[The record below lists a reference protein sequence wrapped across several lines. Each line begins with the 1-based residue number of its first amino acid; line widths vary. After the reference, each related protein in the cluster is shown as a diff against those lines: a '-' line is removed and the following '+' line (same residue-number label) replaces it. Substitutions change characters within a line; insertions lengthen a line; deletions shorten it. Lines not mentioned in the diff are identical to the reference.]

1 MAMRLRRVAGWSTLG
16 ASVALA
22 GAIWVMLMVLATRPG
37 LKTLVDLSP
46 QARFTVEDDTKV
58 LLAGLREKGL
68 KLELHTVFEPLM
80 LHENASE
87 RDQHI
92 HQIRSSLQTLTIDLL
107 RQYGYL
113 GGDAVTVRHHDLR
126 RDLEQVRQLMRAVQ
140 AGRSNFVL
148 VKLGERS
155 KVLSI
160 DYDLAEI
167 EVPGSGPGP
176 QLPGQGRDAKPI
188 LRSFKGEEAIS
199 SAIKSL
205 LVEGTPTLYVLDGY
219 RTASIQDAT
228 AFSYSHL
235 MSSLEQEGFKILRL
249 NLAEARA
256 IPADAT
262 ALALI
267 EPRSEIPETDAEL
280 LLAYLRRGGRLFL
293 NVAYVDQPSDWNPTL
308 GTLGQ
313 RLGFALG
320 QDLVCNL
327 IPDPNNPKAPPRHG
341 EHLVQNLTIVDLNP
355 VHPITAAIARA
366 GRYPVVKAAREFI
379 RLEKGVP
386 EDIAVDPSLLRTSRA
401 AWIEERTV
409 ANGAGDRSVDFY
421 APNDGKAFAPR
432 CVGAVIDIVA
442 REGDRPGH
450 AVVITGNTF
459 VNAMMSEN
467 GDLALNIFQWM
478 AERAALVTVRGE
490 RYKPNSLRIAPQQV
504 SRMRW
509 LLILGVPGGMLL
521 LGLVVLWRRSRI

>member
-1 MAMRLRRVAGWSTLG
+1 MKLSRLFGYGNLALTAALMLAVWLLLVWVASRPAFKTLIDLTPQRTNSVDPVTEQLLAEIREQKVLVEFHTFWVPVQGQPQDEAQQQALAIGDRLRDLTTVLLRRYAWLG
-16 ASVALA
+16 GEAVKVIEHDFFRDMDRIRELA
-22 GAIWVMLMVLATRPG
+22 PKFGVTG
-37 LKTLVDLSP
+37 T
-46 QARFTVEDDTKV
+46 DDTV
-58 LLAGLREKGL
+58 VVTVQMPGRERRHRAL
-68 KLELHTVFEPLM
+68 
-80 LHENASE
+80 S
-87 RDQHI
+87 
-92 HQIRSSLQTLTIDLL
+92 
-107 RQYGYL
+107 L
-113 GGDAVTVRHHDLR
+113 GGDLGVIDAPGM
-126 RDLEQVRQLMRAVQ
+126 RQGAQNMPGARVP
-140 AGRSNFVL
+140 VL
-148 VKLGERS
+148 K
-155 KVLSI
+155 
-160 DYDLAEI
+160 DY
-167 EVPGSGPGP
+167 
-176 QLPGQGRDAKPI
+176 
-188 LRSFKGEEAIS
+188 KGEEALS

-366 GRYPVVKAAREFI
+366 GRYPVVLAATGLRGPDGI
-379 RLEKGVP
+379 RGFDAPAYVGLTLEPGV
-386 EDIAVDPSLLRTSRA
+386 
-401 AWIEERTV
+401 
-409 ANGAGDRSVDFY
+409 
-421 APNDGKAFAPR
+421 
-432 CVGAVIDIVA
+432 
-442 REGDRPGH
+442 
-450 AVVITGNTF
+450 
-459 VNAMMSEN
+459 
-467 GDLALNIFQWM
+467 
-478 AERAALVTVRGE
+478 VRGE
-490 RYKPNSLRIAPQQV
+490 ISVPMPFAELDTLMRALESQV
-504 SRMRW
+504 KQDVDAA
-509 LLILGVPGGMLL
+509 LKGDGGP
-521 LGLVVLWRRSRI
+521 